1 MVFLL
6 TRTHSVVRVSDAMP
20 RRRECRSA
28 GGARERKREKRKG
41 KKRPEP

>member
-6 TRTHSVVRVSDAMP
+6 TRTHSVVRVSDADA
-20 RRRECRSA
+20 EAA
-28 GGARERKREKRKG
+28 GVPVGGWSERKREKGRG